1 VPEWVGDGED
11 RFLVERVLVCGSR
24 DWDDSD
30 IIWTTLHGFN
40 RTVDFME
47 VIEGGARGADRAAK
61 EWAKVHEGPDLS
73 LRTFPADWDRY
84 GKGAGHIRNKQMLD
98 EGKPTLV
105 LAFKDGFDYT
115 HSRGGTENMV
125 ALAKAKG
132 VPTYVISHA

>member
-1 VPEWVGDGED
+1 MPEWVGDGED

-24 DWDDSD
+24 DWDDAD
-30 IIWTTLHGFN
+30 IIWNTLHGVQ
-40 RTVDFME
+40 RTVDFMR
-47 VIEGGARGADRAAK
+47 VIEGAARGADSLGAR
-61 EWAKVHEGPDLS
+61 WAKTHNVPLES
-73 LRTFPADWDRY
+73 YPADWDRY

-132 VPTYVISHA
+132 VPTYVISHG